1 MFCSK
6 DDEDE
11 KEETKSLKKIQIN
24 NVQAL
29 KEHLTLES
37 RIEYILNQLIE
48 HLKIPMNKFN
58 TRNNDN
64 SKLNGS
70 FAKNFKNSSSPS
82 STSTSYKVT
91 FKNMKFEFE
100 YDDEYIDFEGFERW
114 STYDSAKNKTPS
126 LK

>member
-1 MFCSK
+1 MFCCK

-58 TRNNDN
+58 TRNNN
-64 SKLNGS
+64 SSKLNDS
-70 FAKNFKNSSSPS
+70 FARNFKNSS
-82 STSTSYKVT
+82 TATSYKVT